1 MQENDYTFVTLDS
14 PEEAP
19 LLADAVVVD
28 VDGDDG
34 ILDAV
39 MLDDVQADSM
49 DFTTMSDDSVMGWDA
64 GMDSNLSIEVEGADI
79 SFTKVSQVKIHKRDL
94 T

>member
-19 LLADAVVVD
+19 LLADAVAVD

-49 DFTTMSDDSVMGWDA
+49 DFITMSDDSVMGWDA

-79 SFTKVSQVKIHKRDL
+79 SFII
-94 T
+94 

>member
-34 ILDAV
+34 FLDAV

-49 DFTTMSDDSVMGWDA
+49 DFVTMSDDSVMGWDA

-79 SFTKVSQVKIHKRDL
+79 SFII
-94 T
+94 

>member
-19 LLADAVVVD
+19 LVADAVVVD

-49 DFTTMSDDSVMGWDA
+49 DFITMSDDSVMGWDA

-79 SFTKVSQVKIHKRDL
+79 SFII
-94 T
+94 

>member
-1 MQENDYTFVTLDS
+1 MQENDCTFVTLDS

-49 DFTTMSDDSVMGWDA
+49 DFITMSDDSVMGWDA

-79 SFTKVSQVKIHKRDL
+79 SFII
-94 T
+94 

>member
-49 DFTTMSDDSVMGWDA
+49 DFITMSDDSVMGWDA

-79 SFTKVSQVKIHKRDL
+79 SFIIRFR
-94 T
+94 

>member
-49 DFTTMSDDSVMGWDA
+49 DFITMSDDSVMGWDA
-64 GMDSNLSIEVEGADI
+64 GMDSNLSIEVEGAGI
-79 SFTKVSQVKIHKRDL
+79 SFII
-94 T
+94 

>member
-49 DFTTMSDDSVMGWDA
+49 DFITMSDDSVMGWDA
-64 GMDSNLSIEVEGADI
+64 GMDSNLSIEVEGAYI
-79 SFTKVSQVKIHKRDL
+79 SFII
-94 T
+94 

>member
-49 DFTTMSDDSVMGWDA
+49 DFITMSDDSVMGWDA

-79 SFTKVSQVKIHKRDL
+79 LFII
-94 T
+94 

>member
-1 MQENDYTFVTLDS
+1 MLENDYTFVTLDS

-49 DFTTMSDDSVMGWDA
+49 DFITMSDDSVMGWDA

-79 SFTKVSQVKIHKRDL
+79 SFII
-94 T
+94 

>member
-1 MQENDYTFVTLDS
+1 MQETDYTFVTLDS

-49 DFTTMSDDSVMGWDA
+49 DFITMSDDSVMGWDA

-79 SFTKVSQVKIHKRDL
+79 SFII
-94 T
+94 

>member
-39 MLDDVQADSM
+39 MLDNVQADSM
-49 DFTTMSDDSVMGWDA
+49 DFITMSDDSVMGWDA

-79 SFTKVSQVKIHKRDL
+79 SFII
-94 T
+94 

>member
-49 DFTTMSDDSVMGWDA
+49 DFITMPDDSVMGWDA

-79 SFTKVSQVKIHKRDL
+79 SFII
-94 T
+94 

>member
-39 MLDDVQADSM
+39 MLDDVKADSM
-49 DFTTMSDDSVMGWDA
+49 DFITMSDDSVMGWDA

-79 SFTKVSQVKIHKRDL
+79 SFII
-94 T
+94 

>member
-14 PEEAP
+14 PEEAL

-49 DFTTMSDDSVMGWDA
+49 DFITMSDDSVMGWDA

-79 SFTKVSQVKIHKRDL
+79 SFII
-94 T
+94 

>member
-49 DFTTMSDDSVMGWDA
+49 DFITMSDDSVMGWDA
-64 GMDSNLSIEVEGADI
+64 GMDSNLSTEVEGADI
-79 SFTKVSQVKIHKRDL
+79 SFII
-94 T
+94 

>member
-49 DFTTMSDDSVMGWDA
+49 DFITMSDDSVMGWDA

-79 SFTKVSQVKIHKRDL
+79 SLI
-94 T
+94 

>member
-19 LLADAVVVD
+19 LLADAVMVD

-49 DFTTMSDDSVMGWDA
+49 DFITMSDDSVMGWDA

-79 SFTKVSQVKIHKRDL
+79 SFII
-94 T
+94 

>member
-19 LLADAVVVD
+19 LLADAVEVD

-49 DFTTMSDDSVMGWDA
+49 DFITMSDDSVMGWDA
-64 GMDSNLSIEVEGADI
+64 GMDSNLLIEVEGADI
-79 SFTKVSQVKIHKRDL
+79 SFII
-94 T
+94 

>member
-19 LLADAVVVD
+19 LLADSVVVD

-49 DFTTMSDDSVMGWDA
+49 DFITMSDDSVMGWDA

-79 SFTKVSQVKIHKRDL
+79 SFII
-94 T
+94 

>member
-19 LLADAVVVD
+19 LLADVVVVD

-49 DFTTMSDDSVMGWDA
+49 DFITMSDDSVMGWDA

-79 SFTKVSQVKIHKRDL
+79 SFII
-94 T
+94 

>member
-1 MQENDYTFVTLDS
+1 MQENDYSFVSLDS
-14 PEEAP
+14 PEDGS

-49 DFTTMSDDSVMGWDA
+49 DFITMSDDSVMGWDA

-79 SFTKVSQVKIHKRDL
+79 SFII
-94 T
+94 

>member
-49 DFTTMSDDSVMGWDA
+49 DFITMSDDSVMGKDA

-79 SFTKVSQVKIHKRDL
+79 SFII
-94 T
+94 

>member
-19 LLADAVVVD
+19 LLADAVVMD

-49 DFTTMSDDSVMGWDA
+49 DFITMSDDSVMGWDA

-79 SFTKVSQVKIHKRDL
+79 SFII
-94 T
+94 

>member
-49 DFTTMSDDSVMGWDA
+49 DFITMSDDSVMRWDA

-79 SFTKVSQVKIHKRDL
+79 SFII
-94 T
+94 

>member
-1 MQENDYTFVTLDS
+1 MYYAREDYTFVTLDS

-49 DFTTMSDDSVMGWDA
+49 DFITMSDDSVMGWDA

-79 SFTKVSQVKIHKRDL
+79 SFII
-94 T
+94 

>member
-1 MQENDYTFVTLDS
+1 MQENYTFVTLDS

-49 DFTTMSDDSVMGWDA
+49 DFITMSDDSVMGWDA

-79 SFTKVSQVKIHKRDL
+79 SFII
-94 T
+94 

>member
-1 MQENDYTFVTLDS
+1 MQENDYTYVTLYS

-49 DFTTMSDDSVMGWDA
+49 DFITMSDDSVMGWDA

-79 SFTKVSQVKIHKRDL
+79 SFII
-94 T
+94 

>member
-39 MLDDVQADSM
+39 MLDDVQAGSM
-49 DFTTMSDDSVMGWDA
+49 DFITMSDDSVMGWDA

-79 SFTKVSQVKIHKRDL
+79 SFII
-94 T
+94 

>member
-49 DFTTMSDDSVMGWDA
+49 DFITMSDDSVMGWDA

-79 SFTKVSQVKIHKRDL
+79 SFIIS
-94 T
+94 

>member
-49 DFTTMSDDSVMGWDA
+49 DFITMSEDSVMGWDA

-79 SFTKVSQVKIHKRDL
+79 SFII
-94 T
+94 

>member
-1 MQENDYTFVTLDS
+1 MQGNDYTFVTLDS

-49 DFTTMSDDSVMGWDA
+49 DFITMSDDSVMGWDA

-79 SFTKVSQVKIHKRDL
+79 SFII
-94 T
+94 

>member
-19 LLADAVVVD
+19 LLADAV
-28 VDGDDG
+28 
-34 ILDAV
+34 

-49 DFTTMSDDSVMGWDA
+49 DFITMSDDSVMGWDA

-79 SFTKVSQVKIHKRDL
+79 SFII
-94 T
+94 

>member
-28 VDGDDG
+28 VDGGDG

-49 DFTTMSDDSVMGWDA
+49 DFITMSDDSVMGWDA

-79 SFTKVSQVKIHKRDL
+79 SFII
-94 T
+94 